1 MLSKYNRK
9 NITASPAYMLEK
21 KATDEFEIKTFIAP
35 STELNY
41 KAKEPGNVCFNLSA
55 DEIIALTLKMLE
67 RGKTMLDSIEQIPDN
82 ERTFAN
88 TILPIAQFEAD
99 FFNLNSNIMF
109 YIYTRSNVSIVPI
122 AITCSDRLNQFE
134 KKLDRHEGLYK
145 AFIAYR

>member
-1 MLSKYNRK
+1 
-9 NITASPAYMLEK
+9 MLEN
-21 KATDEFEIKTFIAP
+21 KANDEFEIKQFLTP
-35 STELNY
+35 TTEFKH
-41 KAKEPGNVCFNLSA
+41 KAKEPDNVCFNLSA

-67 RGKTMLDSIEQIPDN
+67 RGKTMLETIEKISDN

-122 AITCSDRLNQFE
+122 AITCSDRLN
-134 KKLDRHEGLYK
+134 
-145 AFIAYR
+145 